1 MSDTD
6 LLNAIVKQQE
16 GGKRQLPEA
25 MKLRVEL
32 NKKIAKDTGHE
43 GMWIPIIQTVSWISK
58 KSKET
63 DGVKKIKEAA
73 KYYDSHKDECIKKY
87 KEFNE
92 AYKKSPPKRKGSKKA
107 KRISRGGKRRSSKGT
122 TTRKSSRKSS
132 TKKTSKR
139 RSSRRKSKK

>member
-1 MSDTD
+1 MSDSD
-6 LLNAIVKQQE
+6 LLNSIVHQQ

-32 NKKIAKDTGHE
+32 NKKIANDTGHE

-63 DGVKKIKEAA
+63 DGVKKIKEAV

-87 KEFNE
+87 KEFND
-92 AYKKSPPKRKGSKKA
+92 AYKKNPPKRKGSKKA
-107 KRISRGGKRRSSKGT
+107 KRMSKGGKRRSSKGT
-122 TTRKSSRKSS
+122 TKRSSKKST

-139 RSSRRKSKK
+139 RSSKRKR